1 MLKDPLCSKA
11 FIDSAFGGGLSSR
24 SKRSVCGI
32 VVHNLSLSTTS
43 SFSSRAKKI
52 AKGPVLRMRVGLMLA
67 MVAYFTC
74 CTKPIHAQQQ
84 SAAQEKFSA
93 ERAIYA
99 DQIAQNYQLPWG
111 KEHPFWPSNAQ
122 IEGGTF
128 IQPGAFPTAAYCA
141 HCHEAAYHQWRE
153 SAHANSFREPFY
165 TKNVQLLI
173 DEKGMPTARHC
184 EGCHNPIAL
193 FSGALTPGSKVKR
206 SFDNDGVSCMVCHS
220 IAKVQANYGTGSY
233 VMGVPAV
240 MVDEKGNPIP
250 GQVSFDSILAHPER
264 HKKAVMKDFYKS
276 AEYCGTCH
284 KAALPT
290 MVNGYKWLRAFG
302 TYDEWQTSSFSKQNP
317 LPFYSKPQ
325 KNCQSCHMDREV
337 SSWHDYSAKDGAIAS
352 HRWTAGNTAI
362 PYYYKYPD
370 QLHKI
375 ASFLQDG
382 RLNVDIFALRKA
394 SDDKLIA
401 PLGSTSF
408 ALAPGDVVE
417 AMVVIQNKM
426 IGHSLI
432 PEQRDF
438 YEAWVEFEVT
448 DASGRVLAHSG
459 FLKADGTLDVD
470 AHSFTNR
477 MLDKSGNYLDRH
489 QVWSRRAVAYDN
501 TIQSGRSTLVRYQF
515 RIPQDAKGPLQIV
528 ARVNYRHFNQGYL
541 NFVLGAKHPPY
552 PVVEIAGQM
561 RTVQIGQNVPQ
572 PPGAG
577 DNPEWMRWNNL
588 GIALLDQQQ
597 YAGSVNAFQQVTKLR
612 PDYADAYTNIAVAE
626 LAWEKYGSARAGV
639 EKSLQISPGNARALY
654 YLALVE
660 RNQGHLD
667 SAITDLRSV
676 AQQYP
681 LSRDAHRELGYS
693 YYQEHRYALAR
704 DQYQLLQKIDPDDLA
719 AHYNLAILYR
729 RLGMKER
736 AAKEAALF
744 ADEKQDPMANTYA
757 LNYLSSHPDA
767 SNESALWHL
776 HTTLHPAPNSTRNA
790 N

>member
-1 MLKDPLCSKA
+1 MAIVAAVILACLGCWMQPVHAQDKS
-11 FIDSAFGGGLSSR
+11 SAQER
-24 SKRSVCGI
+24 
-32 VVHNLSLSTTS
+32 
-43 SFSSRAKKI
+43 FSSERSSYAAQI
-52 AKGPVLRMRVGLMLA
+52 AK
-67 MVAYFTC
+67 T
-74 CTKPIHAQQQ
+74 
-84 SAAQEKFSA
+84 
-93 ERAIYA
+93 
-99 DQIAQNYQLPWG
+99 YQFPWG

-122 IEGGTF
+122 IQGGTF

-184 EGCHNPIAL
+184 EGCHNPVAL
-193 FSGALTPGSKVKR
+193 LSGALTPGSKVNR
-206 SFDNDGVSCMVCHS
+206 TFDSDGVTCMVCHS

-233 VMGVPAV
+233 VMGIPAV
-240 MVDEKGNPIP
+240 MVDAKGDPIP
-250 GQVSFDSILAHPER
+250 GQVSFDAILAHPER
-264 HKKAVMKDFYKS
+264 HSKAVMKDFYRS

-302 TYDEWQTSSFSKQNP
+302 TYDEWQTSSYSKQNP
-317 LPFYSKPQ
+317 LPFYSKQ
-325 KNCQSCHMDREV
+325 QQTCQSCHMETEA
-337 SSWHDYSAKDGAIAS
+337 SPWHDYSARNGAIAS

-362 PYYYKYPD
+362 PYYYKYSD
-370 QLHKI
+370 QLHKTE
-375 ASFLQDG
+375 AALKNEN
-382 RLNVDIFALRKA
+382 LNVDIFSLRKA

-401 PLGSTSF
+401 PLGSASF
-408 ALAPGDVVE
+408 TLEPRDVVE
-417 AMVVIQNKM
+417 ATVVIQNKL

-448 DASGRVLAHSG
+448 DATGRVLTHSG
-459 FLKADGTLDVD
+459 FLNADGTLDAE

-477 MLDKSGNYLDRH
+477 MVDKDGNYLDRH
-489 QVWSRRAVAYDN
+489 QVWSRRVVAYDN

-515 RIPQDAKGPLQIV
+515 RIPQDAKGPLRMV

-541 NFVLGAKHPPY
+541 NFILGDKHPAY
-552 PVVEIAGQM
+552 PVVEMAERT
-561 RTVQIGQNVPQ
+561 RTVQIGQNSPQ
-572 PPGAG
+572 PAIAG
-577 DNPEWMRWNNL
+577 DNPDWMRWNNL
-588 GIALLDQQQ
+588 GVALLDQQQ
-597 YAGSVNAFQQVTKLR
+597 YARSVNAFQHVTKLR

-639 EKSLQISPGNARALY
+639 EKSLQLSPGNARALY

-660 RNQGHLD
+660 RNQGRLD

-676 AQQYP
+676 TQQFP

-693 YYQEHRYALAR
+693 YYQEHKYALAK
-704 DQYQLLQKIDPDDLA
+704 DQYEMLQKIDPDDLA

-729 RLGMKER
+729 RLGMKQK
-736 AAKEAALF
+736 AAVEAALF
-744 ADEKQDPMANTYA
+744 ADEKDDPMANTYA
-757 LNYLSSHPDA
+757 LNFLRNHPDA

-776 HTTLHPAPNSTRNA
+776 HTDIPTARNTTDNA